1 MPHGKETAIS
11 GINQKRMDKL
21 TKTTDLPIWRISPKE
36 YSKEVTKQNL
46 TVEDAIKSPTPHLSV
61 LIKIHSEAEVK
72 AVLVLMLV
80 EHIKFFNVGKSM
92 NETQVV
98 QTVNLILSEYSGY
111 KLEDFAVCFK
121 NRKLGKYGKLYDV
134 LDGSIIMQ
142 DLAFYDNERM
152 NFIYTKHEEDR
163 GKLGFIEYIPEDI
176 KEELDKILPK
186 TRFTIG
192 PIESKQSEID
202 RKCNE
207 IYREFDQL
215 YREQKRNDGSVRM
228 IEYEGQVMDVYTF
241 ISKKLEL

>member
-1 MPHGKETAIS
+1 M
-11 GINQKRMDKL
+11 
-21 TKTTDLPIWRISPKE
+21 PIWRISPKE
-36 YSKEVTKQNL
+36 YSKEVIKQNL

-61 LIKIHSEAEVK
+61 LMKLHSEAEIK

-80 EHIKFFNVGKSM
+80 DHIKFFNVGKSM

-142 DLAFYDNERM
+142 DLATYDNERM
-152 NFIYTKHEEDR
+152 SFIYAKHEKER
-163 GKLGFIEYIPEDI
+163 NTGFLEYMPDEI

-186 TRFTIG
+186 TKFTIG
-192 PIESKQSEID
+192 PTESKQNEID

-207 IYREFDQL
+207 IYREFDTL

-228 IEYEGQVMDVYTF
+228 IEYEGEIIDVYTF
-241 ISKKLEL
+241 ISKKLQL